1 MKLNYI
7 NLPNKTLR
15 VRINSLSMDE
25 LTELDKWLKDRE
37 GTCYNIQL
45 NVDHKPIEV
54 QTFLCYLERL
64 KKEATRTL

>member
-45 NVDHKPIEV
+45 NVDQYRV
-54 QTFLCYLERL
+54 
-64 KKEATRTL
+64 A